1 MDKRTSRK
9 RGQRHKRTQTAK
21 RMFIRG
27 FLQSFFIVAIL
38 LSAGILGYQ
47 TTMRLWWVAP
57 KEVVMREEMAP
68 TPVPITV
75 ASVDEVS
82 KNLIFSYN
90 PDTHIINS
98 LILEVFHCE
107 RKQLTYITIPLSTQF
122 TMSDILYKRLIAV
135 QPSIPQVFRLSTMTR
150 YLSTEQVFDY
160 GVLLLEDM
168 LNLDISYYTVL
179 PIDLF
184 QAVFEEKNI
193 VDGITAVTILDG
205 IENPFDGE
213 QQGNYGDELMQEQ
226 QPVVAQVFTRA
237 YMEEM
242 EGIRSVMELST
253 YIETMYDDLVSNL
266 SLREKMNYLESY
278 SKTSWKD
285 IRFTRIAGYDRNNGF
300 AMDESRVLLQL
311 QSLGVY

>member
-1 MDKRTSRK
+1 MQS
-9 RGQRHKRTQTAK
+9 AK

-38 LSAGILGYQ
+38 LTTGILGYQ
-47 TTMRLWWVAP
+47 TTMRLWWIDP
-57 KEVVMREEMAP
+57 GEVGMREVTVP
-68 TPVPITV
+68 TTMPVTV
-75 ASVDEVS
+75 AKVDEVS

-90 PDTHIINS
+90 SDTHIINK

-150 YLSTEQVFDY
+150 YLGSEQVFDY

-179 PIDLF
+179 PVDLF
-184 QAVFEEKNI
+184 QAVFEEQSI
-193 VDGITAVTILDG
+193 MDGMTAVHLLEG
-205 IENPFDGE
+205 IADPLTEE
-213 QQGNYGDELMQEQ
+213 QQGNNEIDGMQGQ
-226 QPVVAQVFTRA
+226 QPIVAEVFTKE

-242 EGIRSVMELST
+242 EAIHSVEELST
-253 YIETMYDDLVSNL
+253 YIETIYDDLVSNL
-266 SLREKMNYLESY
+266 SVREKMNYLESY
-278 SKTSWKD
+278 SKTSWND

-300 AMDESRVLLQL
+300 VMDENQVLRQL
-311 QSLGVY
+311 QRLDVY

>member
-1 MDKRTSRK
+1 MDKGASRK
-9 RGQRHKRTQTAK
+9 RLPRKKRTQSAK

-47 TTMRLWWVAP
+47 TTMRLWWIAP
-57 KEVVMREEMAP
+57 QVVPMREETAP
-68 TPVPITV
+68 TPIPITV
-75 ASVDEVS
+75 ASIDEVS

-90 PDTHIINS
+90 PDTHIINR

-150 YLSTEQVFDY
+150 YLSSEQVFDY

-168 LNLDISYYTVL
+168 LNIDISYYTVL

-184 QAVFEEKNI
+184 QAVFEEQSI
-193 VDGITAVTILDG
+193 TDGITAVNILDG
-205 IENPFDGE
+205 IADPFAGE
-213 QQGNYGDELMQEQ
+213 QQGNNEDEIMQEQ
-226 QPVVAQVFTRA
+226 QPVVAEVFTRT
-237 YMEEM
+237 YMEEL
-242 EGIRSVMELST
+242 EGIRSVEELST
-253 YIETMYDDLVSNL
+253 YIENLYDDLISNL
-266 SLREKMNYLESY
+266 AIREKMNYLESY
-278 SKTSWKD
+278 SKTSWED
-285 IRFTRIAGYDRNNGF
+285 IHFTRIAGYDRNNGF
-300 AMDESRVLLQL
+300 AMDESRVLQQL